1 MVVSSKRTGVF
12 VSVQTIHRLYTEQKN
27 ERAII
32 RLVGEQFE
40 NFTMQPVMGFF
51 DGSPEKSIV
60 VEIVGATPLSIR
72 KLAARIKKM
81 NGQKSILTIRVR
93 GDVEAI
99 RW

>member
-1 MVVSSKRTGVF
+1 M
-12 VSVQTIHRLYTEQKN
+12 SVQTVHRLYTEQKN

-32 RLVGEQFE
+32 RLVSEQFE
-40 NFTMQPVMGFF
+40 NFTMQPVTGFY

-60 VEIVGATPLSIR
+60 VEIVGAPPLAIR

-81 NGQKSILTIRVR
+81 NGQKSILTIKLR
-93 GDVEAI
+93 GDVKAT